1 MPPNV
6 FSDNLGQSN
15 SYFAGNPSN
24 ATVSSDTVE
33 ITSNAMRKPWK
44 RSKEISR
51 HVKSVGT
58 IHSNAHNLV
67 KKKQKKSNGY
77 RQTGITMS
85 V

>member
-51 HVKSVGT
+51 HEEIRWNNPQQCTQLG
-58 IHSNAHNLV
+58 
-67 KKKQKKSNGY
+67 KKNKRKVM
-77 RQTGITMS
+77 GIARR